1 MMIAIAVFAVL
12 IVVAFRLVHAGLFL
26 GISLYRER
34 EELHQM
40 REALVKAE
48 TQGLHSDEYDK
59 EVAKYHAG
67 MSAYHSRCK
76 WLYLRAMFE
85 LWSGFPERP
94 PMPELQFPDVPYVP
108 PPRPIQRTTRGRAL

>member
-1 MMIAIAVFAVL
+1 MMVAVAIFAVL

-26 GISLYRER
+26 GISLYQEQ
-34 EELHQM
+34 EELRHM
-40 REALVKAE
+40 REALVEAK
-48 TQGLHSDEYDK
+48 TQGPPFDKYEK

-85 LWSGFPERP
+85 LWSGFPKPP
-94 PMPELQFPDVPYVP
+94 PMPELRYPDVPYVP
-108 PPRPIQRTTRGRAL
+108 PPRPIPRTTRGRTL